1 MGHSKLPETDRD
13 RQRQTE
19 TDRDRQRKN
28 QDLPML
34 NTHEQLDSKTNLSVD
49 LDSKSHLNILGM
61 TAVAKKESESNS
73 FDSLYGTLDEA
84 ASNKRK
90 HSSTTSSECN
100 FEISDI
106 DEREIKKEDS
116 YKQKLSKFR
125 RSEKALKPIP
135 IDNLPNLNNLGED
148 ITSTTTKIQN
158 GDFEDDFPDPDDQ
171 KLLDMLEKNRAEK
184 ENKEMTSVPESP
196 DPFSDNDDEFMNNL
210 DFSDLAHKSSKKPL
224 FCSSTANNL
233 RHFPAANQEKESRDM
248 FDSDDDEIFNFDEK
262 IQVKPSL
269 ESADEIEE
277 PEEVVRRV
285 TEPKKKSVLK
295 KKSLGLQKKTQ
306 RKSNKSFLPDLSSD
320 DDFK

>member
-1 MGHSKLPETDRD
+1 M
-13 RQRQTE
+13 
-19 TDRDRQRKN
+19 
-28 QDLPML
+28 
-34 NTHEQLDSKTNLSVD
+34 
-49 LDSKSHLNILGM
+49 
-61 TAVAKKESESNS
+61 
-73 FDSLYGTLDEA
+73 
-84 ASNKRK
+84 
-90 HSSTTSSECN
+90 
-100 FEISDI
+100 
-106 DEREIKKEDS
+106 
-116 YKQKLSKFR
+116 
-125 RSEKALKPIP
+125 
-135 IDNLPNLNNLGED
+135 NNLGEN
-148 ITSTTTKIQN
+148 ITQN

-184 ENKEMTSVPESP
+184 ENKAITSVPESP

-210 DFSDLAHKSSKKPL
+210 DLSDLAHHKSSKKPL
-224 FCSSTANNL
+224 FGSSTANKL

-306 RKSNKSFLPDLSSD
+306 RKSNKSLLPDLSSD